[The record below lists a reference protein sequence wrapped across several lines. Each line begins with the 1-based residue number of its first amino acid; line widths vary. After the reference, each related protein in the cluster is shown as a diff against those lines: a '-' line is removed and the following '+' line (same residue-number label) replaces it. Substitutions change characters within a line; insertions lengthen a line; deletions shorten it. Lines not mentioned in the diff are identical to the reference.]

1 MKKRPV
7 WYSVGSASSPSPPFG
22 AEHRGAKCQSSCDR
36 SRPTS
41 CVVLALLL
49 FVGAIVRGQEQ
60 SPPKIDH
67 ILLEVADLKKSIAFY
82 HDLLGLRIKSQSKEF
97 AMLEAANVGVFL
109 WTKRWDWEKARGK
122 DERQGLG
129 MYPHFKVNNVSD
141 VVERARKAGYTI
153 VQEPKHYLWGTE
165 AFVADPDGY
174 IWALIS

>member
-7 WYSVGSASSPSPPFG
+7 WYSIGSASSPSPPFG

-36 SRPTS
+36 SRLTS

-67 ILLEVADLKKSIAFY
+67 ILLEVADLKKWIAFY
-82 HDLLGLRIKSQSKEF
+82 HDLLGLRIKSESKEF

-109 WTKRWDWEKARGK
+109 WTKRWDWEKSA
-122 DERQGLG
+122 RQGRTARLG
-129 MYPHFKVNNVSD
+129 D
-141 VVERARKAGYTI
+141 V
-153 VQEPKHYLWGTE
+153 P
-165 AFVADPDGY
+165 
-174 IWALIS
+174 ALQGE

>member
-1 MKKRPV
+1 MKERFV
-7 WYSVGSASSPSPPFG
+7 LYRVGRAGSPSPPPR
-22 AEHRGAKCQSSCDR
+22 AEHRRAPATAGKLR

-41 CVVLALLL
+41 SVVLALLL
-49 FVGAIVRGQEQ
+49 FVGAIARGQEQ

-67 ILLEVADLKKSIAFY
+67 MLLEVADLKKSIAFY
-82 HDLLGLRIKSQSKEF
+82 HDLLGLQIKSESKEF
-97 AMLEAANVGVFL
+97 ATLEAANVGVFL
-109 WTKRWDWEKARGK
+109 WTKRWDWEKARAK